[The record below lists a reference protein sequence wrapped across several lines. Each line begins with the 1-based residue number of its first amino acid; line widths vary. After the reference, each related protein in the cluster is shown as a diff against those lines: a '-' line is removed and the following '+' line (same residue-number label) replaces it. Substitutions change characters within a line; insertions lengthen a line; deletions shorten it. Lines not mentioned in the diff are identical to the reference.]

1 MINFLFIFIVDV
13 PNYCKANPT
22 EVLPDPDNC
31 AHYYNCSIAMATT
44 YRGGA
49 PVVVSQKQ
57 MECPYPDLYDPVL
70 KTCANFTS
78 VNCKTRKEPQAPCK
92 LMIGGKQLLLR
103 FCLITSNNSSSIL
116 PFSLD
121 SCLML

>member
-1 MINFLFIFIVDV
+1 MAVFLGIVDSLHHQV
-13 PNYCKANPT
+13 DIDS
-22 EVLPDPDNC
+22 V
-31 AHYYNCSIAMATT
+31 HIH
-44 YRGGA
+44 
-49 PVVVSQKQ
+49 
-57 MECPYPDLYDPVL
+57 LYDPVL
-70 KTCANFTS
+70 KTCANFTG

-103 FCLITSNNSSSIL
+103 ICLITSNNSISIL